1 MIAAVLRPLALVALV
16 GVIGSLD
23 GCLESGG
30 TSSPLQPGAPGSP
43 AASAEGSGT
52 VTGITDGDTLRLEVD
67 GVELRVR
74 LVGIDTPE
82 VYPEVECFGPEA
94 EDALAELAPLG
105 STLAFAYDRDPRD
118 RYDRELMYL
127 FAADGTF
134 LNYELVAQGYAE
146 ALLVE
151 PNDRYYDDLVAAE
164 RDAQRAGL
172 GLWGEC

>member
-1 MIAAVLRPLALVALV
+1 MIAAALRPLVVVALV

-23 GCLESGG
+23 GCLDQGG
-30 TSSPLQPGAPGSP
+30 TATPAQPGSP
-43 AASAEGSGT
+43 AASAEGVGT
-52 VTGITDGDTLRLEVD
+52 VTSITDGDTLRLEVD

-94 EDALAELAPLG
+94 EAALAALAPPG

-118 RYDRELMYL
+118 PYDRELMYL
-127 FAADGTF
+127 FTADGTF
-134 LNYELVAQGYAE
+134 INYELVAQGA
-146 ALLVE
+146 ARAVLFE

-164 RDAQRAGL
+164 RAAQNAGL
-172 GLWGEC
+172 GLWGQC

>member
-1 MIAAVLRPLALVALV
+1 MIAAALRSLAVVALV

-30 TSSPLQPGAPGSP
+30 TSTPVQPGSP
-43 AASAEGSGT
+43 VDSVEGSGT
-52 VTGITDGDTLRLEVD
+52 VMSITDGDTMRLKVD
-67 GVELRVR
+67 GIELRVR

-94 EDALAELAPLG
+94 EDALATLAPPG
-105 STLAFAYDRDPRD
+105 STLSYAYDRDPRD

-134 LNYELVAQGYAE
+134 INYELVAQGYAE

-151 PNDRYYDDLVAAE
+151 PNDQYYDDLVAAE
-164 RDAQRAGL
+164 RQAQADGL
-172 GLWGEC
+172 GLWGQC